1 MKKKCTALIVAAA
14 AVMGTTLT
22 SGVAAA
28 STASTTQAAG
38 LGTAAAWKVKAQA
51 TVTVRAK
58 PKTKSAAVGTIPK
71 GTVITI
77 DDADDVAGSR
87 YTACGI
93 TDKVWHRV
101 KWHGAKGWVV
111 DACWT
116 AIF

>member
-28 STASTTQAAG
+28 STASTTQAAVS
-38 LGTAAAWKVKAQA
+38 TAAVWKVKAQA

-71 GTVITI
+71 GTVITY
-77 DDADDVAGSR
+77 DDADDVTGSR
-87 YTACGI
+87 YKACAI
-93 TDKVWHRV
+93 SDNVWHRV
-101 KWHGAKGWVV
+101 KWHGAKGWVA